1 MWPRVR
7 GGSISGTARW
17 RTIPPSTTTQ
27 GLQGVGALDSNSK
40 QVKAI
45 FGGTSGTVSVVVQG
59 LSSQSYFGPS
69 KVHATVW
76 GVDSTVSSPNSGPYY
91 VQEADYTESSGQITV
106 SVPNTKA
113 TSAYYLIVTP
123 AKSLSSVN
131 STTKYEA
138 EYADLFGAATVSY
151 GTNTGYS
158 GTYFVQGYGT
168 NSSAITE
175 FDVAAATSGFYNIDL
190 RYSSPN
196 GSTNLD
202 LYLNSALLETVSLS
216 GTANANTWADK
227 TVSVFLL
234 AGINR
239 IAYGALSDGTSNG
252 VALDYI
258 NVTPGSGTITTYE
271 ASSSQNTL
279 GGTAVAQTNS
289 SAPGGTQVGYVG
301 QGSANYLQFNNVNV
315 PSAGLYRM
323 TVNYANDEV
332 YTDPEGGAVFRFAQ
346 ISVNGGAATQV
357 YFDNAFSWNTFESI
371 EINVQL
377 NAGNNTIRFSNDTT
391 SPTPNLDSGWVPVI
405 ATIQIAGSE

>member
-131 STTKYEA
+131 SATKYEA
-138 EYADLFGAATVSY
+138 
-151 GTNTGYS
+151 NTPVCLARLLS
-158 GTYFVQGYGT
+158 AMALILDTPAHISCRAMERTAVRSR
-168 NSSAITE
+168 NSTSMLLPVVFTTSISAIRRRTE
-175 FDVAAATSGFYNIDL
+175 PLF
-190 RYSSPN
+190 
-196 GSTNLD
+196 
-202 LYLNSALLETVSLS
+202 
-216 GTANANTWADK
+216 
-227 TVSVFLL
+227 
-234 AGINR
+234 
-239 IAYGALSDGTSNG
+239 
-252 VALDYI
+252 
-258 NVTPGSGTITTYE
+258 
-271 ASSSQNTL
+271 
-279 GGTAVAQTNS
+279 
-289 SAPGGTQVGYVG
+289 
-301 QGSANYLQFNNVNV
+301 
-315 PSAGLYRM
+315 
-323 TVNYANDEV
+323 
-332 YTDPEGGAVFRFAQ
+332 
-346 ISVNGGAATQV
+346 
-357 YFDNAFSWNTFESI
+357 
-371 EINVQL
+371 
-377 NAGNNTIRFSNDTT
+377 
-391 SPTPNLDSGWVPVI
+391 
-405 ATIQIAGSE
+405 